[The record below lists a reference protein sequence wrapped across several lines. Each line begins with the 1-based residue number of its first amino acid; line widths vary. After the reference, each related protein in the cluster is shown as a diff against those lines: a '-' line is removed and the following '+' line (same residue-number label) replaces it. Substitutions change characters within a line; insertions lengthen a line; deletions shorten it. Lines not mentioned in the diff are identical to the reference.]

1 MAWARPASEVP
12 ATTGNDNAR
21 PPAQPRRKSQGRN
34 RMNPTTHRGRW
45 AIPMT
50 LVGAVL
56 AVIVYTVAVAADVVW
71 TIIPLP
77 LTVAAVRRI
86 LRRDASKP

>member
-1 MAWARPASEVP
+1 
-12 ATTGNDNAR
+12 
-21 PPAQPRRKSQGRN
+21 
-34 RMNPTTHRGRW
+34 MNPTTHRGRW
-45 AIPMT
+45 AILMT